1 MMELRVGA
9 QYWNTSAKSPE
20 SSCQS
25 GALRQRRL
33 RERSR
38 ARTVP
43 IEVNALGHQRIGV
56 RRDHVGVMPAHVV
69 PAEVIDDEELVRG
82 AGIRQQSGARTG
94 AGSGERWSI
103 ARTTMWGLEPKPSPD
118 AAPPARWR
126 VAAASSATSSRI
138 LAASAAVTRSV
149 ERVKG
154 GAAVNQDSLTY

>member
-9 QYWNTSAKSPE
+9 QYWNTSAQSPE

-33 RERSR
+33 R

-94 AGSGERWSI
+94 AGSGERRSI

-138 LAASAAVTRSV
+138 PAANVAVTRSGDTLARLLRA
-149 ERVKG
+149 EQ
-154 GAAVNQDSLTY
+154 AAAL

>member
-33 RERSR
+33 R

-82 AGIRQQSGARTG
+82 AGIRQQSGPRSGARRERGTLEHRAHHDVGLG
-94 AGSGERWSI
+94 AEAVARRSASGQ
-103 ARTTMWGLEPKPSPD
+103 
-118 AAPPARWR
+118 
-126 VAAASSATSSRI
+126 
-138 LAASAAVTRSV
+138 V
-149 ERVKG
+149 EGRG
-154 GAAVNQDSLTY
+154 R